1 MEDIYK
7 LKYDNLEQ
15 KVWME
20 HPDAIYNNDQHQIVK
35 LPYIFGTVI
44 NRKFSEMDIFLDT
57 NAISDEIKLKI
68 EMNKLESIKKVLEGE
83 RIMIVK
89 TPFDFILGEYIEK
102 INYLIEKITD
112 NHHRTNFDLLSKIIL
127 RD

>member
-1 MEDIYK
+1 
-7 LKYDNLEQ
+7 
-15 KVWME
+15 ME
-20 HPDAIYNNDQHQIVK
+20 HPDSIYNNDQHQNIK

-44 NRKFSEMDIFLDT
+44 NRKFSELDIFLDT

-102 INYLIEKITD
+102 INYLIEKIPD
-112 NHHRTNFDLLSKIIL
+112 K
-127 RD
+127 